1 MQNLQI
7 GSIVNY
13 KTSGTTNYMKNGIVT
28 GFDLANNRVFVK
40 WPQHGDSSIHI
51 SNLILSF

>member
-1 MQNLQI
+1 MQTLQI

-28 GFDLANNRVFVK
+28 GFDTANNRVFVK

-51 SNLILSF
+51 SNLVFSH